1 MSQNHD
7 NLKSMFDQAF
17 SNEQIP
23 FDQGAWYQ
31 MSLLL
36 NRRQRRRAIGIWVSG
51 VLLFVIGSLSLAFVF
66 PKNQEYEPRISD
78 SDAQRIQETTIAPH
92 AITEPM
98 ESFTPQAEATNKLID
113 EAQDVAPKTAN
124 NSDGSK
130 LTESK
135 NVIASN
141 DAANQASVPTS
152 NKSRSIVS
160 APNLTEK
167 QIVKEAALPVATS
180 TPSENIITENSIQTL
195 ATTAKVDDKAS
206 QKTTYK
212 LMPILELNHL
222 HELAQLEVHLEDLLP
237 VKNTYSTMFYVF
249 GGLTKMLGNSFTPY
263 GGYGQK
269 VGLGAMHQFREHLLL
284 SAEIGG
290 VRTRFSDTASVKRP
304 ITYGYTSIQNNYTI
318 NTTELM
324 KVEIPIL
331 VHYRIKRFYLGTGL
345 GIDYLIGL
353 KNETIRN
360 QETSAITVRQ
370 QESTGYYRWDRY
382 NNLGL
387 SALANFQLQVT
398 DDLFIGLRGNVGLL
412 NQLHVDYRT
421 LRLSRLDAYIK
432 FNIR

>member
-78 SDAQRIQETTIAPH
+78 SDAQRIQETTIASH

-180 TPSENIITENSIQTL
+180 TPSENIN
-195 ATTAKVDDKAS
+195 
-206 QKTTYK
+206 
-212 LMPILELNHL
+212 
-222 HELAQLEVHLEDLLP
+222 
-237 VKNTYSTMFYVF
+237 
-249 GGLTKMLGNSFTPY
+249 
-263 GGYGQK
+263 
-269 VGLGAMHQFREHLLL
+269 
-284 SAEIGG
+284 
-290 VRTRFSDTASVKRP
+290 
-304 ITYGYTSIQNNYTI
+304 
-318 NTTELM
+318 
-324 KVEIPIL
+324 
-331 VHYRIKRFYLGTGL
+331 
-345 GIDYLIGL
+345 
-353 KNETIRN
+353 
-360 QETSAITVRQ
+360 
-370 QESTGYYRWDRY
+370 
-382 NNLGL
+382 
-387 SALANFQLQVT
+387 
-398 DDLFIGLRGNVGLL
+398 
-412 NQLHVDYRT
+412 
-421 LRLSRLDAYIK
+421 
-432 FNIR
+432 